1 MQQSLTTIDI
11 RKLQQQLGRVRIACA
26 AAIEMGD
33 AHAVARLTC
42 EAARLRDS
50 INLAAT
56 VRL

>member
-1 MQQSLTTIDI
+1 MQQTLTTIDV

-33 AHAVARLTC
+33 ARAVARLTC

-50 INLAAT
+50 IRLAHS